1 MAAHLSIHEVLQS
14 TFGYDQFRPGQQ
26 AIIESVLDGN
36 DTLALLPTGG
46 GKSVCYQVPA
56 LAMPGICIVIT
67 PLIALMKDQ
76 VRQLHRRNVSALAIH
91 SGMSFFEVKK
101 AMENAA
107 SGHFKFLY
115 VSPERLQTNLFKE
128 YLPAMDIN
136 LIAVDEAHCVSQWG
150 YDFRPSYLQIAQ
162 LREELPTV
170 PILALTASATPTVQQ
185 DIMEK
190 LQFSMARKHF
200 QQSFARPNVSFSA
213 FALPQKI
220 NKLLQVLQSVPG
232 TALVYCRNRKR
243 TREIAELLQLQGIA
257 SSYYHAGLSSE
268 ERSCRQD
275 DWIQNKVRVMVC
287 TNAFGMGIDKADVRA
302 VIHMDVPDSLEA
314 YYQEAGRVGRD
325 GKRAYAVLLY
335 SQEEL
340 DRLQQLPEQKFLP
353 IAQIQNI
360 YQQIC
365 NYLQLPVGQG
375 EQQYF
380 GFDLTRFCDSFQLDA
395 TQVMHALQ
403 TLQTAGYVSFAE
415 QVFIPSR
422 VQITAGRAYLEQLE
436 NDKPALEPL
445 IKLLLRTYEGIL
457 DFPVSIREK
466 QLASYLRISVEAV
479 QQQLKQLAGY
489 QALEYEPLRDT
500 PQLYFLYNRVPAAQ
514 VVIDAALY
522 AQRKALYKAQIA
534 AMLEYARAEQQCRS
548 SIIRRYFG
556 DTDITDC
563 GICDN
568 CLAAKQQPAS
578 NEALQTAKAS
588 IVALLHKPVT
598 SLQLRRSCLH
608 ISSQVFD
615 TALQQLLEEELIL
628 QTADG
633 SFVQR

>member
-1 MAAHLSIHEVLQS
+1 MAASIHSILQS
-14 TFGYDQFRPGQQ
+14 TFGYNQFRPGQQ
-26 AIIESVLDGN
+26 AIIEAVLDGN

-56 LAMPGICIVIT
+56 LAMPGICLVIT

-101 AMENAA
+101 AMENAV

-128 YLPAMDIN
+128 YLPAMEVN
-136 LIAVDEAHCVSQWG
+136 LIAVDEAHCISQWG
-150 YDFRPSYLQIAQ
+150 YDFRPSYLSIAQ

-170 PILALTASATPTVQQ
+170 PILALTASATPAVQQ

-257 SSYYHAGLSSE
+257 ASYYHAGLSSE
-268 ERSCRQD
+268 ERSSRQD

-287 TNAFGMGIDKADVRA
+287 TNAFGMGIDKPDVRA

-335 SQEEL
+335 NQEEL

-360 YQQIC
+360 YQQIG

-380 GFDLTRFCDSFQLDA
+380 GFDLTRFCETFQLDA

-466 QLASYLRISVEAV
+466 QLASYLRIPVEAV

-522 AQRKALYKAQIA
+522 AHRKALYKAQIA
-534 AMLEYARAEQQCRS
+534 AMVDYALADKQCRS

-556 DTDITDC
+556 DADITDC

-568 CLAAKQQPAS
+568 CLAAKQQPSS
-578 NEALQTAKAS
+578 NEALQSAKAT
-588 IVALLHKPVT
+588 IVSLLQKPVT

-608 ISSQVFD
+608 ISGQVFD
-615 TALQQLLEEELIL
+615 AALQQLLEEELIV

>member
-1 MAAHLSIHEVLQS
+1 MSAAIHSILQS

-26 AIIESVLDGN
+26 AIIEAVLDGN

-101 AMENAA
+101 ALENAA

-170 PILALTASATPTVQQ
+170 PILALTASATPSVQQ

-213 FALPQKI
+213 FVLPQKI

-257 SSYYHAGLSSE
+257 ASYYHAGLSSE
-268 ERSCRQD
+268 ERSIRQD

-287 TNAFGMGIDKADVRA
+287 TNAFGMGIDKPDVRA

-335 SQEEL
+335 NQEEL

-360 YQQIC
+360 YQQIG

-380 GFDLTRFCDSFQLDA
+380 GFDLTRFCETFQLDA
-395 TQVMHALQ
+395 TQVTHALQ
-403 TLQTAGYVSFAE
+403 TLQTAGYMSFAE

-489 QALEYEPLRDT
+489 QALEYEPLKDT

-534 AMLEYARAEQQCRS
+534 AMVEYAVAQKHCRS
-548 SIIRRYFG
+548 TIIRRYFG
-556 DTDITDC
+556 DADITDC

-578 NEALQTAKAS
+578 NEALQSAKAT
-588 IVALLHKPVT
+588 IVSLLQKPVT

-608 ISSQVFD
+608 ISGQVFD
-615 TALQQLLEEELIL
+615 AALQQLLEEEQVV

-633 SFVQR
+633 SFVNR

>member
-1 MAAHLSIHEVLQS
+1 MSASIHSILQS

-26 AIIESVLDGN
+26 AIIEAVLDGN

-101 AMENAA
+101 AMENAV

-170 PILALTASATPTVQQ
+170 PILALTASATPSVQQ

-213 FALPQKI
+213 FVLPQKI
-220 NKLLQVLQSVPG
+220 YKLLQVLQSVPG

-257 SSYYHAGLSSE
+257 ASYYHAGLSSE
-268 ERSCRQD
+268 ERSIRQD

-287 TNAFGMGIDKADVRA
+287 TNAFGMGIDKPDVRA

-335 SQEEL
+335 NQEEL

-360 YQQIC
+360 YQQIG

-380 GFDLTRFCDSFQLDA
+380 GFDLTRFCETFQLDA

-422 VQITAGRAYLEQLE
+422 VQITAGRVYLEQLE

-489 QALEYEPLRDT
+489 QALEYEPLKDT

-534 AMLEYARAEQQCRS
+534 AMVEYAVAQKLCRS
-548 SIIRRYFG
+548 TIIRRYFG
-556 DTDITDC
+556 DADITDC

-578 NEALQTAKAS
+578 NEALQSAKAT
-588 IVALLHKPVT
+588 IVSLLQKPVT

-608 ISSQVFD
+608 ISGQVFD
-615 TALQQLLEEELIL
+615 AALQQLLEEEQVV

-633 SFVQR
+633 SFVNR

>member
-1 MAAHLSIHEVLQS
+1 MSASIHSILQS
-14 TFGYDQFRPGQQ
+14 TFGYDKFRPGQQ

-56 LAMPGICIVIT
+56 LAMPGLCIVVT

-91 SGMSFFEVKK
+91 SGMAFFEVKK
-101 AMENAA
+101 ALENAA

-115 VSPERLQTNLFKE
+115 VSPERLQTNLFNE
-128 YLPAMDIN
+128 YLPAMDVN

-150 YDFRPSYLQIAQ
+150 YDFRPSYLQIAE
-162 LREELPTV
+162 LRSVLPTV

-190 LQFSMARKHF
+190 LQFSMTRKLF

-220 NKLLQVLQSVPG
+220 NKLLQVLHSVPG
-232 TALVYCRNRKR
+232 SALVYCRNRKR

-257 SSYYHAGLSSE
+257 ASFYHAGLSNE
-268 ERSCRQD
+268 ERSTRQD
-275 DWIQNKVRVMVC
+275 AWIQNKVRVMVC
-287 TNAFGMGIDKADVRA
+287 TNAFGMGIDKPDVRA

-335 SQEEL
+335 SNEEL
-340 DRLQQLPEQKFLP
+340 DRLRQLPEQKFLP

-360 YQQIC
+360 YQQIG

-380 GFDLTRFCDSFQLDA
+380 PFDLPRFCDTFKQDA

-403 TLQTAGYVSFAE
+403 TLQTAGYVSFNE

-436 NDKPALEPL
+436 KDKPALEPL

-457 DFPVSIREK
+457 DFPVSISEK

-489 QALEYEPLRDT
+489 QALDYEPLKDT

-514 VVIDAALY
+514 VVIDAAFY

-534 AMLEYARAEQQCRS
+534 AMVEYAGATQLCRS
-548 SIIRRYFG
+548 SFIRRYFG
-556 DTDITDC
+556 DSAITDC

-568 CLAAKQQPAS
+568 CLTAKQQTIS
-578 NEALQTAKAS
+578 HEVLQQAKAS
-588 IVALLHKPVT
+588 IVAQLQKPVT
-598 SLQLRRSCLH
+598 SLQLRRLCLH
-608 ISSQVFD
+608 LKGQVFD
-615 TALQQLLEEELIL
+615 NALQQLLEEELIV
-628 QTADG
+628 QNADG
-633 SFVQR
+633 SFVKR